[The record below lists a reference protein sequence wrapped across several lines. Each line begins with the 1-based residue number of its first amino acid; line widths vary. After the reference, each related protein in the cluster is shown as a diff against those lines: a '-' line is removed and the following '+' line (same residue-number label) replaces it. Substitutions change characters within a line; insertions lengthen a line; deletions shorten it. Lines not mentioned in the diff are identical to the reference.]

1 VDAWDDGHSRKLGK
15 QVVAMGSALWAPD
28 HLLSSDDWYALDRE
42 PYLHYE
48 LSDGVLVMT
57 PRPAP
62 RHQYVVKRV
71 ADALEDQLPSAL
83 VPLIDVEV
91 PIRRGPAATHR
102 APDVVVVPRAVL
114 ALDSPLVD
122 PAEVLLAVEVVSPG
136 SVSTDRILKVQ
147 EYASVGIPAYLI
159 IDLMRHEL
167 IAHELKG
174 SGTYAETAGAPAS
187 FTVAGHGVHMTW
199 EQLD

>member
-1 VDAWDDGHSRKLGK
+1 MS
-15 QVVAMGSALWAPD
+15 SALWAPD
-28 HLLSSDDWYALDRE
+28 HLLSSDDWNALDRE

-62 RHQYVVKRV
+62 RHQYVIKRV

-83 VPLIDVEV
+83 VPLIGVEV
-91 PIRRGPAATHR
+91 PIWRGPAATHR

-114 ALDSPLVD
+114 ARDSPLVD

-147 EYASVGIPAYLI
+147 EYASVRIPAYLI
-159 IDLMRHEL
+159 IDLTRHEL
-167 IAHELKG
+167 LSHELTG
-174 SGTYAETAGAPAS
+174 SGTYAATSGAPAT
-187 FTVAGHGVHMTW
+187 FTVAGHMVQLTW
-199 EQLD
+199 QQLD

>member
-1 VDAWDDGHSRKLGK
+1 MS
-15 QVVAMGSALWAPD
+15 SALWAPD
-28 HLLSSDDWYALDRE
+28 HLLSSDDWNALDRE

-102 APDVVVVPRAVL
+102 APDVVVVPRSVL
-114 ALDSPLVD
+114 ERESSRVDS
-122 PAEVLLAVEVVSPG
+122 AEVLLAVEVVSPG
-136 SVSTDRILKVQ
+136 SVSTDLILKVH
-147 EYASVGIPAYLI
+147 EYASVGIPVYLI

-167 IAHELKG
+167 LTHELTG
-174 SGTYAETAGAPAS
+174 AGTYAATAGAPAT
-187 FTVAGHGVHMTW
+187 FTVAGHTLQLTW
-199 EQLD
+199 QQLD

>member
-1 VDAWDDGHSRKLGK
+1 MS
-15 QVVAMGSALWAPD
+15 SALWAPD
-28 HLLSSDDWYALDRE
+28 HLLSSDDWNALDRE

-114 ALDSPLVD
+114 GTGIVTLVD

-159 IDLMRHEL
+159 IDLTRHEL
-167 IAHELKG
+167 LAHELTG
-174 SGTYAETAGAPAS
+174 SGTYAATAGAPAT
-187 FTVAGHGVHMTW
+187 FTVAGHTVQLTW
-199 EQLD
+199 QQLD

>member
-1 VDAWDDGHSRKLGK
+1 
-15 QVVAMGSALWAPD
+15 VVAMSSALWAPD
-28 HLLSSDDWYALDRE
+28 HLLSSDDWNALDRE

-122 PAEVLLAVEVVSPG
+122 PAEVLLAVEVVFPG

-147 EYASVGIPAYLI
+147 EYASVGIPVSHHRPDASRI
-159 IDLMRHEL
+159 
-167 IAHELKG
+167 
-174 SGTYAETAGAPAS
+174 AGARIDGFWKLRGNRRCAS
-187 FTVAGHGVHMTW
+187 HFHRGGAHGAADLAAARLTARA
-199 EQLD
+199 LDE

>member
-1 VDAWDDGHSRKLGK
+1 
-15 QVVAMGSALWAPD
+15 MGSALWAPD

-136 SVSTDRILKVQ
+136 SISTDRILKVQ

-167 IAHELKG
+167 PAHELTD
-174 SGTYAETAGAPAS
+174 SGNCAATVGAPAT
-187 FTVAGHGVHMTW
+187 FTVAGHPVQLTW
-199 EQLD
+199 QQRD

>member
-1 VDAWDDGHSRKLGK
+1 
-15 QVVAMGSALWAPD
+15 MGSALWAPD

-102 APDVVVVPRAVL
+102 APDVVVVSQGRPRTRL
-114 ALDSPLVD
+114 TLGG
-122 PAEVLLAVEVVSPG
+122 PG
-136 SVSTDRILKVQ
+136 
-147 EYASVGIPAYLI
+147 G
-159 IDLMRHEL
+159 
-167 IAHELKG
+167 
-174 SGTYAETAGAPAS
+174 GTACGR
-187 FTVAGHGVHMTW
+187 GGVTREH
-199 EQLD
+199 QH

>member
-1 VDAWDDGHSRKLGK
+1 MS
-15 QVVAMGSALWAPD
+15 SALWAPD
-28 HLLSSDDWYALDRE
+28 HLLSSDEWNALDRE
-42 PYLHYE
+42 PHLHYE

-83 VPLIDVEV
+83 VPLIYVEV

-122 PAEVLLAVEVVSPG
+122 PAEVLLAVEVVSPV

-187 FTVAGHGVHMTW
+187 FTVAGHGVHLTW

>member
-1 VDAWDDGHSRKLGK
+1 MS
-15 QVVAMGSALWAPD
+15 SALWAPD
-28 HLLSSDDWYALDRE
+28 HLLSSDEWNALDRE

-48 LSDGVLVMT
+48 LCDGVLVMT

-71 ADALEDQLPSAL
+71 ADALEDQLPIAL

-91 PIRRGPAATHR
+91 PIRRGAAATHR

-114 ALDSPLVD
+114 DLESPLVD

-136 SVSTDRILKVQ
+136 SVSIDRILKVQ

-159 IDLMRHEL
+159 IDVSRHEL
-167 IAHELKG
+167 IAHALTG
-174 SGTYAETAGAPAS
+174 GGTYAATAGAPAT
-187 FTVAGHGVHMTW
+187 FTVAGHRV
-199 EQLD
+199 QLDWNHLDWNHLA

>member
-1 VDAWDDGHSRKLGK
+1 MS
-15 QVVAMGSALWAPD
+15 SALWAPD
-28 HLLSSDDWYALDRE
+28 HLLSSDDWNALDRE

-71 ADALEDQLPSAL
+71 ADALEDQLPSEL

-114 ALDSPLVD
+114 ALESPLVD
-122 PAEVLLAVEVVSPG
+122 PADVLLAVEVVSPG

-147 EYASVGIPAYLI
+147 EYASVGIPGYLI
-159 IDLMRHEL
+159 IDLISHEL
-167 IAHELKG
+167 LAHELPEPG
-174 SGTYAETAGAPAS
+174 SYAATAGAPAA
-187 FTVAGHGVHMTW
+187 FTVAGHTVQLGW
-199 EQLD
+199 PQLD

>member
-1 VDAWDDGHSRKLGK
+1 
-15 QVVAMGSALWAPD
+15 
-28 HLLSSDDWYALDRE
+28 
-42 PYLHYE
+42 
-48 LSDGVLVMT
+48 MT

-71 ADALEDQLPSAL
+71 ADTLEGQLPGAL

-114 ALDSPLVD
+114 DLESPLVD
-122 PAEVLLAVEVVSPG
+122 PAEVLLAVEVVSLG
-136 SVSTDRILKVQ
+136 NVSTVSTERILKVQ

-159 IDLMRHEL
+159 IDLMDE
-167 IAHELKG
+167 
-174 SGTYAETAGAPAS
+174 SAS
-187 FTVAGHGVHMTW
+187 CLACGCVTNC
-199 EQLD
+199 

>member
-1 VDAWDDGHSRKLGK
+1 MS
-15 QVVAMGSALWAPD
+15 SALWAPD
-28 HLLSSDDWYALDRE
+28 HLLSSDDWNALDRE

-114 ALDSPLVD
+114 ERESSSVD

-159 IDLMRHEL
+159 IDMARHEL
-167 IAHELKG
+167 IAHELTG
-174 SGTYAETAGAPAS
+174 SGTYAATTGAPAAV
-187 FTVAGHGVHMTW
+187 TVGGHAV
-199 EQLD
+199 QLDWNQLDWNRLDWNRLDWNQLD